1 MTITFIT
8 QPGENHH
15 CQIDDALIWVRPK
28 TKTSIFSVNENAF
41 YKKENG
47 QNPDS
52 GSKNSE
58 NQNNDAVL

>member
-1 MTITFIT
+1 MKW
-8 QPGENHH
+8 
-15 CQIDDALIWVRPK
+15 ALALRVHVSEQQRETDPDSPSQNK
-28 TKTSIFSVNENAF
+28 PTAGYNPPSAARGGL
-41 YKKENG
+41 KENG